1 MNTTYQQILQENAA
15 QRVNQTS
22 LVTKFSNWTKEQEKN
37 RMLWLAFAVAGHGC
51 VITII
56 TMFAILFT
64 GNNFVF
70 WPFAIGAMAMTLIV
84 NLAAMPTKI
93 TIPVFFLS
101 ILIDV
106 VIIALCLANG
116 FNPGAINM

>member
-93 TIPVFFLS
+93 TIPVFFLTIS
-101 ILIDV
+101 IDIA
-106 VIIALCLANG
+106 VIVAALTGSFASL
-116 FNPGAINM
+116 

>member
-1 MNTTYQQILQENAA
+1 MSTTYQHIIQENATQKA
-15 QRVNQTS
+15 NQTS
-22 LVTKFSNWTKEQEKN
+22 LISKFGNWTKEQDKN
-37 RMLWLAFAVAGHGC
+37 RMLWLAIAVAGHGC

-56 TMFAILFT
+56 TMFVILFT
-64 GNNFVF
+64 GNNFIF

-84 NLAAMPTKI
+84 NLAAMPTRI

-106 VIIALCLANG
+106 VIIALCIANG

>member
-1 MNTTYQQILQENAA
+1 MNTTIQHPLQVSNSIATTH
-15 QRVNQTS
+15 TS
-22 LVTKFSNWTKEQEKN
+22 VINRFFNWTKTQEKN
-37 RMLWLAFAVAGHGC
+37 RLLWLAVAVAGHGC

-70 WPFAIGAMAMTLIV
+70 WPFAIAAMAMTLV
-84 NLAAMPTKI
+84 TNLAAMPTKI

-101 ILIDV
+101 VLIDV
-106 VIIALCLANG
+106 VIIAICLVNG
-116 FNPGAINM
+116 FNIEATYV